1 MVAPPRNLMLV
12 FLLVMLLPAAM
23 LVFLGVRLL
32 EQDRAPAKGRPRFW
46 SMPPIPPYGCAN
58 RKLPL

>member
-1 MVAPPRNLMLV
+1 MLV

-46 SMPPIPPYGCAN
+46 SMPPIPPYGCAS